1 MNNNSLS
8 VQKKKSII
16 FPSKIV
22 GILLLILAL
31 LYLVSLIN
39 ILWDFVADFGDFES
53 IFYSLYFSVEE
64 KIQYA
69 IREFITIFTDSIIV
83 FVSFVTGRYCLAVAS
98 ENAILKKGGW
108 KCSCGKVN
116 YNYDDT
122 CVSCGKTKELEEHGY
137 EEKTENAENTV
148 EQEFENVELLTEYK
162 HLAENGVITQ
172 EDFENKKHELLFS
185 KRSL

>member
-122 CVSCGKTKELEEHGY
+122 CVSCGKTKEFEKHGY
-137 EEKTENAENTV
+137 EEKYENAV
-148 EQEFENVELLTEYK
+148 EQESENVELLTEYK